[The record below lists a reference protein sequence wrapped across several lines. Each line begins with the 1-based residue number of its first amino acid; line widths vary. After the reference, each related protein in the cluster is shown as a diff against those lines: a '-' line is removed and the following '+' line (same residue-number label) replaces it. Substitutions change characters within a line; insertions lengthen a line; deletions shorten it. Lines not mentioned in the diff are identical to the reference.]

1 MSLVAGSGSVWSNY
15 LAHLRRVALVEQG
28 RIGMARWQLGRFPAG
43 HQGRCPG
50 CGIGRSE
57 CGDRPAIG
65 NGQGNG
71 RQVDAGRWK
80 RRLGTGGRVPRRVD
94 AATKSAL
101 LELLEK
107 AVEQGWS
114 VSAAAVVLDL
124 GRVRAHRWMLKSPEK
139 GARTSICLATSPDV
153 AHVTGSTSIDARHQT
168 EPGRR
173 PDSS

>member
-1 MSLVAGSGSVWSNY
+1 M
-15 LAHLRRVALVEQG
+15 
-28 RIGMARWQLGRFPAG
+28 
-43 HQGRCPG
+43 
-50 CGIGRSE
+50 GI
-57 CGDRPAIG
+57 
-65 NGQGNG
+65 
-71 RQVDAGRWK
+71 
-80 RRLGTGGRVPRRVD
+80 GGRVPRRVD

-153 AHVTGSTSIDARHQT
+153 AHVTGSTSIDARIKQNPVAGRIQVDT
-168 EPGRR
+168 PNRRERRTSGASAFSMIPARCCRPPGRR
-173 PDSS
+173 SWSCRSLPGGVRNRRRS